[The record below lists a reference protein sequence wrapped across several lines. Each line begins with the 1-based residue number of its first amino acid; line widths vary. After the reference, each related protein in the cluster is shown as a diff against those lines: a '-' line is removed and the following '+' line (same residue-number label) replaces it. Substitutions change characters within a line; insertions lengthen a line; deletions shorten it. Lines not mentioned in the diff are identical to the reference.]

1 MHTLMQEN
9 EFLAPPRWWE
19 CASNWL
25 TKDNS
30 PAEHPP
36 CGDDNAVFEEVGI
49 SCITWGQDVHVHV
62 LVNVLLYVSSI
73 VCISGTSWNC
83 SNLVCVSCTC
93 TPFGQLQLVTTDV
106 LLFMASPIIDQVVIV
121 AGVNFLR
128 ES

>member
-1 MHTLMQEN
+1 MQEN

-19 CASNWL
+19 CASNWV
-25 TKDNS
+25 TKDSS

-49 SCITWGQDVHVHV
+49 ISCTTWGRDVHVHV
-62 LVNVLLYVSSI
+62 LANVLYVSSI

-93 TPFGQLQLVTTDV
+93 TPLD
-106 LLFMASPIIDQVVIV
+106 SY
-121 AGVNFLR
+121 
-128 ES
+128 S